1 MKLVI
6 KERFWAVEA
15 PTRTT
20 KTVKVPLVVGKV
32 PGMERHGMY
41 FTIDSVT
48 DEGVQVTVHYQNEKY
63 NKTWTVTEKQ
73 GVYYRPISMDGG
85 YEYLMDLKKG
95 LFGK

>member
-32 PGMERHGMY
+32 PGMERHGMH

-48 DEGVQVTVHYQNEKY
+48 DEGVQVTVHYQNE
-63 NKTWTVTEKQ
+63 
-73 GVYYRPISMDGG
+73 I
-85 YEYLMDLKKG
+85 LKLNFNVGNLLTLKI
-95 LFGK
+95 